1 MFVFVWKCV
10 CLIANGEVG
19 NRSLTE
25 QISSRQSVND
35 WITVGKVK
43 TGLTTSGFT
52 VIIPQWNL
60 KCKEKTIEEHD
71 KYLKIST
78 D

>member
-10 CLIANGEVG
+10 CLTENGEVG
-19 NRSLTE
+19 NGSLTE
-25 QISSRQSVND
+25 KISSGQSVND
-35 WITVGKVK
+35 WITVGKLK
-43 TGLTTSGFT
+43 TGLTTSGCT
-52 VIIPQWNL
+52 VIIPQWDL
-60 KCKEKTIEEHD
+60 KFKQKTIEEHD